1 MVRMELEARVIQL
14 EEASS
19 VIRKEL
25 KNLRKQVESLKFMV
39 QREIHTIRDLVT
51 KERGNPSS
59 EVTGR
64 NEQSHAKGLENS
76 YKSRVGVNKSTTGL
90 SLMSEMSI
98 GRMKT
103 CFKEKNGTPRQPS
116 LCSKA
121 PGSLTVE
128 VFGNPDHSL
137 EGLEEYSHVW

>member
-1 MVRMELEARVIQL
+1 MELETRVIQL
-14 EEASS
+14 EAASS

-39 QREIHTIRDLVT
+39 QSEIHKLRDLVT
-51 KERGNPSS
+51 REQGNPHS

-64 NEQSHAKGLENS
+64 HEESCAKGSENS
-76 YKSRVGVNKSTTGL
+76 CKSKEGVNKSTTGL
-90 SLMSEMSI
+90 SLLSAMSI

-137 EGLEEYSHVW
+137 EGLKEYSHVW

>member
-1 MVRMELEARVIQL
+1 MELETRVIQL
-14 EEASS
+14 EAASS

-39 QREIHTIRDLVT
+39 QSEIHKIRELVT
-51 KERGNPSS
+51 KEQGNSPS

-64 NEQSHAKGLENS
+64 HEQSCVKSLENTC
-76 YKSRVGVNKSTTGL
+76 KSRGVNKSSTGL
-90 SLMSEMSI
+90 SLLSEMAI

-103 CFKEKNGTPRQPS
+103 CFKEKNGTPRQPT

-137 EGLEEYSHVW
+137 EGLKEYSHVW

>member
-1 MVRMELEARVIQL
+1 MELKTRVIQL
-14 EEASS
+14 EAASS

-39 QREIHTIRDLVT
+39 QSEIHKIRDLVT
-51 KERGNPSS
+51 KERGNPHS

-64 NEQSHAKGLENS
+64 HEESCVKGSENS
-76 YKSRVGVNKSTTGL
+76 CKSKEGVNKSSTGL
-90 SLMSEMSI
+90 SLLSAMSI

-103 CFKEKNGTPRQPS
+103 CFKEKHGTPRQPS

-137 EGLEEYSHVW
+137 EGLKEYSHVW

>member
-1 MVRMELEARVIQL
+1 MMELETRVIQL
-14 EEASS
+14 EAASS

-39 QREIHTIRDLVT
+39 QSEIHKIRDLVT
-51 KERGNPSS
+51 KERGNPHS

-64 NEQSHAKGLENS
+64 HEESCVKGSENS
-76 YKSRVGVNKSTTGL
+76 CKSKEGVNKSSTGL
-90 SLMSEMSI
+90 SLLSAMSI

-137 EGLEEYSHVW
+137 EGLKEYSHVW

>member
-1 MVRMELEARVIQL
+1 MELKTRVIQL
-14 EEASS
+14 EAASS

-39 QREIHTIRDLVT
+39 QSEIHKIRDLVT
-51 KERGNPSS
+51 KERGNPHS

-64 NEQSHAKGLENS
+64 HEESCVKGSENS
-76 YKSRVGVNKSTTGL
+76 CKSKEGVNKSSTGL
-90 SLMSEMSI
+90 SLLSAMSI

-121 PGSLTVE
+121 SGSLTVE

-137 EGLEEYSHVW
+137 EGLKEYSHVW